1 MNGPE
6 SPKLLSF
13 VEAPAF
19 SEQLAELAG
28 ERQMDL
34 LYTIQEELL
43 VDPERGDL
51 IRGLGGVRKARIA
64 APDKPEGKRGG
75 YRYLYLYLEVR
86 GRIHLLYLF
95 SKREQADLTTEQR
108 KRVAAVVELIKQ
120 GSRP

>member
-1 MNGPE
+1 MNGSE
-6 SPKLLSF
+6 SPQLISF

-28 ERQMDL
+28 ARQMEL
-34 LYTIQEELL
+34 LYAIQDELL
-43 VDPERGDL
+43 ADPGRGDL
-51 IRGLGGVRKARIA
+51 IKGLGGVRKARIA

-95 SKREQADLTTEQR
+95 SKREQADLTNEQR

-120 GSRP
+120 EERP